1 MSDAQQDLNYQT
13 AAETD
18 TRPDWLGLVVDN
30 RQLFD
35 ALQDDWLR
43 PPASETGWL
52 MGVNGYPGGLG
63 QTQGHRMSIQA
74 RFDFAKLPAVDVH
87 VFRDGR
93 WQQAPLFD
101 VADTDAALLWPGALP
116 LFSSSAL
123 SVASEEQRIRLRSMA
138 KRASNIDL
146 PETTINGVV
155 WTSSPPAPLPPALGT
170 ATGIGIRIP
179 EAQDALRGAVS
190 MALWAVPR
198 IDPWLDLLSES
209 LSTQPAKLPEVA
221 AAVDASWWRFPP
233 WARSTGADPVGVQD
247 RLWQSAAEVFA
258 SPNPAR
264 PRETADQIAAAAS
277 REGSSSEA
285 RTIEAW
291 RVATHELLRAEA
303 AVQHE
308 TWREQPVGLA
318 IQLVLSRPEPTA
330 FKTWFDRDSVDLP
343 PAVTWSA
350 AVLCGLRH
358 GYRKLDTRFRGKP
371 VQRELVAVQTLR
383 RCLGDAHLA
392 WPGVSDDPPK
402 WERRPDSFALSWGGR
417 EFACKRWLE
426 RGDWYTADLGVDAIH
441 REALAIANQRGW
453 RCSRS
458 VVHLEEGTRSVS
470 GSGSIM
476 AHESQVKTR
485 GVVQVDLLP
494 GDKVEERLDAEAFRH
509 LIAVEPGCIPA
520 PPTSDGRVEPRQG
533 ANTISGLKLIADFLT
548 EAEEREILSEID
560 RADWSS
566 ELQRRVQH
574 YGWRYDYKSRQVDSS
589 MRIGPLPDW
598 AARVAER
605 LVEHGYFKER
615 PPDQLIVN
623 EYCKDQGISRHID
636 SPASFG
642 DVVAMISLL
651 ETWEM
656 EFRKRRSD
664 TKVTHK
670 LGRRSATILTGEAR
684 YEWTHEIPKR
694 KTEPGPVKPG
704 NKRPTRLPRDRR
716 ISLTFRTVNGPAVQD
731 SKSDVR

>member
-1 MSDAQQDLNYQT
+1 MSDAQQNLNYQT
-13 AAETD
+13 QAEPGI
-18 TRPDWLGLVVDN
+18 RPKWLGLVVDN

-52 MGVNGYPGGLG
+52 MGVNGYRGALDHTEGN
-63 QTQGHRMSIQA
+63 RMSIRACFDLA
-74 RFDFAKLPAVDVH
+74 RLPSVDVR

-93 WQQAPLFD
+93 WQQMPLSD
-101 VADTDAALLWPGALP
+101 VDDTDAALLWPGALP
-116 LFSSSAL
+116 LFSTPAL

-146 PETTINGVV
+146 PETTVNDASQ
-155 WTSSPPAPLPPALGT
+155 TSSPPVAPPPAQET
-170 ATGIGIRIP
+170 PTGILIP

-209 LSTQPAKLPEVA
+209 LSAQPTKLREAA
-221 AAVDASWWRFPP
+221 AAVDAGWWRFPP
-233 WARSTGADPVGVQD
+233 WARSVAANATSVQD
-247 RLWQSAAEVFA
+247 RLWLAAVDVFA
-258 SPNPAR
+258 SPDPAR
-264 PRETADQIAAAAS
+264 PREAADQIAAAAS
-277 REGSSSEA
+277 REGPLSEA
-285 RTIEAW
+285 RTIEVW
-291 RVATHELLRAEA
+291 RVATHEILRAEA
-303 AVQHE
+303 VVQHE
-308 TWREQPVGLA
+308 NWREQPVGLA

-358 GYRKLDTRFRGKP
+358 GYRKLDTRFRGKQ
-371 VQRELVAVQTLR
+371 VQRELVAIQALR
-383 RCLGDAHLA
+383 RCLGEAHLA
-392 WPGVSDDPPK
+392 WPDVSDDPPK
-402 WERRPDSFALSWGGR
+402 WERRPDCFALSWGGR
-417 EFACKRWLE
+417 ELVCKRWLD
-426 RGDWYTADLGVDAIH
+426 RGKWYAADLGVDATQ
-441 REALAIANQRGW
+441 REALAIANERGW
-453 RCSRS
+453 RCRRS
-458 VVHLEEGTRSVS
+458 VIHLEEGARSIS

-476 AHESQVKTR
+476 AHESQMKTR
-485 GVVQVDLLP
+485 GTVQVDLLP
-494 GDKVEERLDAEAFRH
+494 SDRVEERLDAEAFRR
-509 LIAVEPGCIPA
+509 LIAVESGCIPA
-520 PPTSDGRVEPRQG
+520 PPTSEGHVEPYRG
-533 ANTISGLKLIADFLT
+533 ADAIPPGLKLIADFLT

-560 RADWSS
+560 RAEWST

-574 YGWRYDYKSRQVDSS
+574 YGWRYDYKSRQVDPSL
-589 MRIGPLPDW
+589 RIGPLPDW

-605 LVEHGYFKER
+605 LVEHDYFKDR

-623 EYCKDQGISRHID
+623 EYRKDQGISRHID

-716 ISLTFRTVNGPAVQD
+716 ISLTFRTVNGPAVHD

>member
-1 MSDAQQDLNYQT
+1 MSDAQQDLNYQ
-13 AAETD
+13 AAEQG
-18 TRPDWLGLVVDN
+18 TRPEWLGLVVDN

-43 PPASETGWL
+43 PPASQAGWL
-52 MGVNGYPGGLG
+52 MGVNGYPSGLG
-63 QTQGHRMSIQA
+63 RIEGNRMSIRA

-87 VFRDGR
+87 VFRDSR
-93 WQQAPLFD
+93 WQQTPLSD
-101 VADTDAALLWPGALP
+101 VAVTDAALLWPGALP
-116 LFSSSAL
+116 LFSSPAL

-146 PETTINGVV
+146 PETTVNGAAR
-155 WTSSPPAPLPPALGT
+155 TSSPPAPLPPAPGT
-170 ATGIGIRIP
+170 ATGILIP

-209 LSTQPAKLPEVA
+209 LSTRPAKLPEIA
-221 AAVDASWWRFPP
+221 TAVDANWWRFPP
-233 WARSTGADPVGVQD
+233 WARSTDAKPVGAQD
-247 RLWQSAAEVFA
+247 RLWLSAADVFA

-264 PRETADQIAAAAS
+264 PSETADRIAAAAS

-303 AVQHE
+303 VVQHE
-308 TWREQPVGLA
+308 TWRDQPVGLA

-330 FKTWFDRDSVDLP
+330 FKTWFDRDGVDLP

-383 RCLGDAHLA
+383 RCLGDAHPA
-392 WPGVSDDPPK
+392 WPGVSDDPPR

-417 EFACKRWLE
+417 ELACKRWLE
-426 RGDWYTADLGVDAIH
+426 RGKWYTADLGVDAIH
-441 REALAIANQRGW
+441 REALVIADQRGW

-458 VVHLEEGTRSVS
+458 VIHLEEGARSVS

-485 GVVQVDLLP
+485 GVVQVDLLA
-494 GDKVEERLDAEAFRH
+494 GDRVEERLDAEAFRR
-509 LIAVEPGCIPA
+509 LIAVEPGCIPS
-520 PPTSDGRVEPRQG
+520 PPASDGRVEPCRG

-548 EAEEREILSEID
+548 EAEETQILSEIK
-560 RADWSS
+560 RADWST

-574 YGWRYDYKSRQVDSS
+574 YGWRYDYKSRQVDPS

-598 AARVAER
+598 ATRVADR
-605 LVEHGYFKER
+605 LVDHGYFKEG

-623 EYCKDQGISRHID
+623 EYCGSQGIAAHVD
-636 SPASFG
+636 SPGSFA

-656 EFRKRRSD
+656 EFRKRRSK
-664 TKVTHK
+664 TKITHK

-684 YEWTHEIPKR
+684 YQWTHEIPKR

-704 NKRPTRLPRDRR
+704 NKRPSRVPRNRR
-716 ISLTFRTVNGPAVQD
+716 ISLTFRKVIGPAVQD
-731 SKSDVR
+731 SKSDVG